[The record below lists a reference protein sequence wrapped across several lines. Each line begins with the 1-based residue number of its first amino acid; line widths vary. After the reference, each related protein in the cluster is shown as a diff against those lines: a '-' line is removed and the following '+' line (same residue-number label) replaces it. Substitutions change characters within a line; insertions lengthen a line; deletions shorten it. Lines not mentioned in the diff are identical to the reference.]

1 MLQQNSWRAYSLLVG
16 LIIVWGINWPVMK
29 IGLDYIS
36 PLWFCAARLALGSL
50 WMFLLL
56 FGMRK
61 FRLPTRQDIPNIITI
76 AIFQMAIYLC
86 MISLA
91 LQHVNVGQSAI
102 LSYTSPLWVAPIAIF
117 VFKEAAS
124 PLKIIGLLLALLGV
138 IILFNPFGHDWSNT
152 RLLIGNI
159 ELFLASLCFAITIL
173 YSRFAKW
180 YNAPLML
187 IPWQL
192 ALGSVLALVFALIF
206 DPHPVIR
213 WGAPLVLVLTYTSI
227 LASAFAYWCMI
238 TISKV
243 LPAITTSLALLGVPL
258 LGLLLA
264 TFILHE
270 PFTLSLG
277 LSIGLFLFGMSLVN
291 IADWVM
297 MKRRVIKPSLKEQ

>member
-1 MLQQNSWRAYSLLVG
+1 MLQQNPWRAYTLLAG
-16 LIIVWGINWPVMK
+16 LIIVWGINWPMMK
-29 IGLDYIS
+29 IGIEYIS

-50 WMFLLL
+50 CMFLLL
-56 FGMRK
+56 FGMRR

-102 LSYTSPLWVAPIAIF
+102 LSYTSPLWVAPVAIF
-117 VFKEAAS
+117 IFKELVS
-124 PLKIIGLLLALLGV
+124 PLKIIGLLLALIGV
-138 IILFNPFGHDWSNT
+138 IILFNPIGHDWSDT
-152 RLLIGNI
+152 SLLIGNI
-159 ELFLASLCFAITIL
+159 ELFLASICFAITIL

-180 YNAPLML
+180 YNVPLIL

-192 ALGSVLALVFALIF
+192 ALGSVLTLILALIF
-206 DPHPVIR
+206 EPHPVIQ
-213 WGAPLVLVLTYTSI
+213 GGMPLVLVLAYTSV

-238 TISKV
+238 TISKI

-264 TFILHE
+264 TFFLHE
-270 PFTLSLG
+270 PFTLTLG
-277 LSIGLFLFGMSLVN
+277 LSIGLFLLGMALVN
-291 IADWVM
+291 IADWLM
-297 MKRRVIKPSLKEQ
+297 MRRRAIAHH